1 MGLTLRSGRR
11 SSFPLPRGYV
21 ATQSTALRVIAGLL
35 MPDRGEVLIDGKA
48 RSGLLSDEPVGSSRL
63 HVGMVF
69 QSAALFDSLTV
80 GRNVGFVLYEHSS
93 LPDEEIERRVA
104 KVLVQVGLAP
114 DVADLYPAEISG
126 GMKKRVALARAIIS
140 DVPEGEGEGE
150 GRQGKGRAG
159 QQRGQ
164 QQKQEQVILYDE
176 PSAGLDTVSSTVV
189 ENLIRDLVTHKDSQ
203 VSSYVVVTHQ
213 HSTIRRACDRL
224 IFLHEGCVVWEGD
237 VAEFDTTDEP
247 IVVQF
252 RTGSLDGPIQ
262 YK

>member
-1 MGLTLRSGRR
+1 
-11 SSFPLPRGYV
+11 
-21 ATQSTALRVIAGLL
+21 
-35 MPDRGEVLIDGKA
+35 
-48 RSGLLSDEPVGSSRL
+48 
-63 HVGMVF
+63 
-69 QSAALFDSLTV
+69 
-80 GRNVGFVLYEHSS
+80 
-93 LPDEEIERRVA
+93 
-104 KVLVQVGLAP
+104 
-114 DVADLYPAEISG
+114 
-126 GMKKRVALARAIIS
+126 
-140 DVPEGEGEGE
+140 
-150 GRQGKGRAG
+150 
-159 QQRGQ
+159 
-164 QQKQEQVILYDE
+164 LYDE